1 MKVTCLHPEHST
13 YKEWEKD
20 FAAWQLGVTIVEAK
34 KQPGFDDP
42 IEWLCFPP
50 EGHSVDIVIGVGKKC
65 SKMVQTFKKVH
76 GHKCQ
81 SICIASDPY
90 EELCLELAELS
101 DRQDKKKK
109 QKSQLRDRGNVVD
122 IPVGDLSV
130 AIGPKMYDE
139 HCQSQNTRV
148 FKLTPGIL
156 SDFADIKHDTSETS
170 KFKMLLM
177 GGEDPEYFDCEGLDT
192 VAKAMAELNDRSYE
206 LVYVGAAEYG
216 DERFVKKFCQYGVNK
231 NQLRIRSLPEHE
243 EELKRW
249 FRDADLVI
257 MPSSEQ
263 QFGMMGLAA
272 LSSGL
277 PVLVHGDSGF
287 GEALKAVKF
296 GDTVTVDSEDATE
309 WAKEIKRL
317 QKIGRKLRLEQ
328 ASQLQLFYNE
338 KYNWEKQCGPLIV
351 EMWSMVFGTSLHCI
365 YTSNYLCYRI

>member
-1 MKVTCLHPEHST
+1 MKVTYLIPEHST
-13 YKEWEKD
+13 NREREKSLV
-20 FAAWQLGVTIVEAK
+20 AQQGVTIVEAK
-34 KQPGFDDP
+34 EQPGFDDP

-50 EGHSVDIVIGVGKKC
+50 EGLSTDIVVGVGKKH
-65 SKMVQTFKKVH
+65 SKMAQIFKKVH
-76 GHKCQ
+76 GHCQ

-101 DRQDKKKK
+101 DRRDKKEK
-109 QKSQLRDRGNVVD
+109 QKSQLRDKGNVVD

-139 HCQSQNTRV
+139 HCQSQKTRV

-156 SDFADIKHDTSETS
+156 SDFADITHNTSERS

-249 FRDADLVI
+249 FREADLVI
-257 MPSSEQ
+257 MPSCEQ

-328 ASQLQLFYNE
+328 ASQLRLFYNE
-338 KYNWEKQCGPLIV
+338 KYNWEKQCGPLIM
-351 EMWSMVFGTSLHCI
+351 EMCSMAFGTSLHCI
-365 YTSNYLCYRI
+365 YTSNCLCYRI